1 MARQDVYLICY
12 ALIIIKKK
20 NKQTATVVIDGH
32 LRQERSC
39 GKYCE
44 KNHLMTLC
52 FKKHNRYVSK

>member
-12 ALIIIKKK
+12 ALIIIKKEK
-20 NKQTATVVIDGH
+20 KQTATVVIDGH

-44 KNHLMTLC
+44 KII
-52 FKKHNRYVSK
+52 